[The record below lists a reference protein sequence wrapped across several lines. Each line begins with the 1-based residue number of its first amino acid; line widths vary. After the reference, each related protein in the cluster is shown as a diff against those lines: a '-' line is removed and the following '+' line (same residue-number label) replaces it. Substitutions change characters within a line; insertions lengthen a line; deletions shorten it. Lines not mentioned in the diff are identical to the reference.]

1 MKYLL
6 YIAAGYLSGSVLFS
20 YYLPLWLRGIDVTR
34 DTPDGNPGAFNCIAN
49 AGWPLGLLALAC
61 DLLKGALPV
70 WLAARDLGR
79 LDWGFALVM
88 AAPVAGHAWP
98 LFRRFKG
105 GKAIAVSF
113 GVALGL
119 LPEWQPVV
127 ILAACY
133 LFFSLVIRLEP
144 HRFRSIVTYLCFGA
158 VTQVWLG
165 AAPMGLGC
173 LLLAG
178 IVIRRHWGPEPEEER
193 PTVRVRVRARQ
204 RRE

>member
-1 MKYLL
+1 MRELF
-6 YIAAGYLSGSVLFS
+6 YILAGYLSGSILFS
-20 YYLPLWLRGIDVTR
+20 YYLPLWLRGIDVTE

-61 DLLKGALPV
+61 DVLKGAAPV
-70 WLAARDLGR
+70 LLAARGLGVP
-79 LDWGFALVM
+79 DWGFALVM

-113 GVALGL
+113 GVTLGL
-119 LPEWQPVV
+119 LPVWRPFA

-144 HRFRSIVTYLCFGA
+144 HRFRSMVTYLCFGA
-158 VTQVWLG
+158 VGLAWLG

-173 LLLAG
+173 LLVAA
-178 IVIRRHWGPEPEEER
+178 IVIRRHWNPEPEEER
-193 PTVRVRVRARQ
+193 PTVRVWVR